1 MVTIRG
7 KVVEQNSKGADDH
20 INKMAKKYLGL
31 DKYPFRQP
39 GEKRVILKVKPDRV
53 FHQKPG

>member
-1 MVTIRG
+1 VTIRG
-7 KVVEQNSKGADDH
+7 QVVEQTSKGADEH

-31 DKYPFRQP
+31 DKYPFRRP
-39 GEKRVILKVKPDRV
+39 GEKRVLMKIRPDRV